1 MGGWKLRFV
10 VLLTLTFHIDSKA
23 TSQQLVKTIGS
34 KPDVTPLCT
43 NDTLNVIMFIVCKI
57 SSERISGE
65 ECRLKYR
72 HGGGFTHECD
82 CRFTLMTD
90 NHTVFLHLSR
100 LTPEDSGNFT
110 CECSRLDGTY
120 VVHLNITVEEDED
133 ASSSREMPFVD
144 VVVGVLVFVV
154 VTAVILGVIC
164 RKTHHRRLTGPV
176 ASHPHTEAEN
186 IEPYSSFMQREN
198 VLYSTAT
205 FLSSRNTNTLN
216 VLTRDDTSA
225 EL

>member
-1 MGGWKLRFV
+1 MSDFDLVLSSFWCSHSCRVVPGGRRSSTCDLPH
-10 VLLTLTFHIDSKA
+10 LLTVKDG
-23 TSQQLVKTIGS
+23 TSSGS
-34 KPDVTPLCT
+34 SVQKPPALW
-43 NDTLNVIMFIVCKI
+43 
-57 SSERISGE
+57 
-65 ECRLKYR
+65 
-72 HGGGFTHECD
+72 
-82 CRFTLMTD
+82 
-90 NHTVFLHLSR
+90 